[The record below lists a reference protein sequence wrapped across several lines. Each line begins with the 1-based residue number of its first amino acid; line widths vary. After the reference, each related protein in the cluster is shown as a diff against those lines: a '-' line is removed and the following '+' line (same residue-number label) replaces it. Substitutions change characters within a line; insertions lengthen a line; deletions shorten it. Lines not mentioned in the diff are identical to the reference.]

1 MSDPPAALVGQAG
14 WAKEAI
20 SHVKGAHGMNDSL
33 LWSQKCLGTSSMF
46 SGAVFPE
53 RALAFLDAA
62 RKMHAAG
69 IGELSA
75 TRSTDSALGCKSV
88 SSLGF
93 TL

>member
-1 MSDPPAALVGQAG
+1 MSDPPAALVGQG
-14 WAKEAI
+14 CWQKRL
-20 SHVKGAHGMNDSL
+20 SVMCMNDSL